1 VHPNEAGEASHR
13 RWSRRTSTYNT
24 TFLTPPTVPTL
35 ATIDVETGVKLEE
48 EWIWQT
54 LGEHVGELRSHR
66 DMQNVNFPND
76 DLVMD
81 GVEINLNML
90 RVLMLNRVGR
100 QVETLT
106 LSQ

>member
-1 VHPNEAGEASHR
+1 
-13 RWSRRTSTYNT
+13 
-24 TFLTPPTVPTL
+24 
-35 ATIDVETGVKLEE
+35 
-48 EWIWQT
+48 
-54 LGEHVGELRSHR
+54 
-66 DMQNVNFPND
+66 
-76 DLVMD
+76 MD